1 MGNLSPVVRQLDH
14 ALERAFEFSPFMKDF
29 DKFFGLLNTTTP
41 AYPFY
46 NVVVTE
52 EGVDIEMAVA
62 GFGKDDLK
70 VSFMDNILTV
80 EGKKEEVDKNYK
92 KRGISTKS
100 FVRKFPV
107 SDYLY
112 QVKGVTYENG
122 ILTVSF
128 TNRNAEKEVK
138 YLDIK

>member
-1 MGNLSPVVRQLDH
+1 MGNLSPVVRHLDY
-14 ALERAFEFSPFMKDF
+14 ALDRAFEFSPFMKDF
-29 DKFFGLLNTTTP
+29 DKFFGLLNTATP
-41 AYPFY
+41 SYPFY
-46 NVVVTE
+46 NVVVLE
-52 EGVDIEMAVA
+52 DGIDIEMAVA
-62 GFGKDDLK
+62 GFGRDDLK

-80 EGKKEEVDKNYK
+80 EGEKEEVEKNYK

-100 FVRKFPV
+100 FVRKFPI
-107 SDYLY
+107 SDFLY

-128 TNRNAEKEVK
+128 VNRNREKEVK